1 MCVRAACRPVE
12 GTEPHWPSA
21 VAASCGSCGSKRD
34 EVMGAGK
41 ALALSGPLGQL
52 DAAPCAHHQL
62 NGLHAQ
68 GDCFVED
75 HCREEVAGFE
85 HEAKAQQAILLR
97 SFKTAMMHKAQ
108 AEARG
113 EGVRARGEGVRAR
126 GEGVWA
132 RGALVLGCHVSLT
145 ARVCKVEAEP
155 QLNGVGRR
163 AHRRFLV

>member
-113 EGVRARGEGVRAR
+113 EGVRARG
-126 GEGVWA
+126 
-132 RGALVLGCHVSLT
+132 ALVLGCHVSLT

>member
-97 SFKTAMMHKAQ
+97 SFKTAMVHKAQ
-108 AEARG
+108 AE
-113 EGVRARGEGVRAR
+113 AR